1 MYQIDSSIVRA
12 LASVNVDWHTVE
24 WLISVVRVLSVAPR
38 PRRDKREKE
47 KGKERNWE
55 SHAGQHTH
63 ATEIQTLCS

>member
-38 PRRDKREKE
+38 PRRDKGEKD
-47 KGKERNWE
+47 KGKERKWE
-55 SHAGQHTH
+55 SHAGQHTRYRDPD
-63 ATEIQTLCS
+63 TL